1 MLPSL
6 TALKAV
12 EATER
17 AAAQELH
24 VVHGAVSQQI
34 RGLEE
39 MLGQSQRVSPTHSRR
54 RCPS

>member
-54 RCPS
+54 RCLS